1 LVSLVD
7 IAATFASPTHGVS
20 LLGAPRESLFAYG
33 RLAQPGEWRLLLRG
47 FDKLVTNA
55 RGEVT
60 ALFNLA
66 LDPEESVNLA
76 SSNSHALLRDEL
88 LAHLRLW
95 QRRLAYLIDP
105 SGLKR
110 R

>member
-1 LVSLVD
+1 
-7 IAATFASPTHGVS
+7 
-20 LLGAPRESLFAYG
+20 
-33 RLAQPGEWRLLLRG
+33 
-47 FDKLVTNA
+47 
-55 RGEVT
+55 
-60 ALFNLA
+60 
-66 LDPEESVNLA
+66 
-76 SSNSHALLRDEL
+76 L